1 MHFCIYFHTYLSLSV
16 QSVDKGGPAWDA
28 GLRKGY
34 LVTHINGE
42 SITGL
47 QHVQVMTIMFDK
59 KTSVI
64 IIHTIPL
71 EDTSIRKDTRVRAPS
86 LGHRVGKLFRH
97 RSSGSG
103 KIKKR
108 PSFFKRLKR
117 DRGGRNLDSP
127 GHSSSG
133 TPSPKLPSSP
143 HRSDSFKERM
153 ARFGKMIKTTPRR
166 KHTPVSPLA
175 RSTSPVALSQMLTP
189 NSSPPGSTQNLTST
203 PPNSPPTQIRRPERH
218 SMIVES
224 QLLMHKKSHSA
235 CELTPPSQKK
245 GSPQTSPLLK
255 RAVSPFSERERKNKP
270 RRSVTLP
277 RSVKTKTVREQ
288 PQVQEQELKEDV
300 TFL

>member
-1 MHFCIYFHTYLSLSV
+1 MYLFTFLYVSLPV

-127 GHSSSG
+127 ENSSSG
-133 TPSPKLPSSP
+133 TPSPKLSSSP

-153 ARFGKMIKTTPRR
+153 ARFGKMIKTTPRM
-166 KHTPVSPLA
+166 KHPPPVSPLA

-235 CELTPPSQKK
+235 CELTPLSQKK

-255 RAVSPFSERERKNKP
+255 RAVSPSSERERKNKP

-300 TFL
+300 SFL